1 MCRGGFR
8 RAHTPRSGPVAVSKP
23 LLGPATAS
31 AVAGGVGSRG
41 AHCRAVVCNC
51 RPRARQRCRAS
62 RYLTSRKPFPAYSA
76 RYVPSR
82 ALPLNCVVTSPRA
95 VMRTNRPTVLLELF
109 EFVRDPEFSNLTRT
123 TPVTAFAKAAPLSTS
138 SSRYSP
144 SSCLRANQL
153 ERKEREVKETLP
165 RRRLLSSNFRGIPRS
180 RRCCRLVLAATV
192 QSVATLMGGTAGSLS
207 WRLKGWPDSRFL
219 CSNLTR

>member
-8 RAHTPRSGPVAVSKP
+8 RAHTLRSGPVAVSKP

-109 EFVRDPEFSNLTRT
+109 EFVRDPELSYLTRT
-123 TPVTAFAKAAPLSTS
+123 TPVTAFAKAAPSSAS

-153 ERKEREVKETLP
+153 ERKREGGQGNPSPAPAPFFEFSRNSAVAA
-165 RRRLLSSNFRGIPRS
+165 LLSAGASGDG
-180 RRCCRLVLAATV
+180 CAGAAD
-192 QSVATLMGGTAGSLS
+192 
-207 WRLKGWPDSRFL
+207 GW
-219 CSNLTR
+219 